1 MGKKEKKVKE
11 EVIKKD
17 YSKID
22 KKIDK
27 LKKIIKILEA
37 KKK

>member
-1 MGKKEKKVKE
+1 MGKKEK
-11 EVIKKD
+11 EVKKD

-22 KKIDK
+22 KKISK
-27 LKKIIKILEA
+27 LKEIIKVLEA

>member
-1 MGKKEKKVKE
+1 MGKKEKKV
-11 EVIKKD
+11 EVKKD

-22 KKIDK
+22 KKISK
-27 LKKIIKILEA
+27 LKDLIKALEA